1 VSPWRFR
8 ELDRE
13 RKTLENQEK
22 TVVAD
27 IKKSAAAGQN
37 AVMRIQAKDLVRTRS
52 QVKKMIQMRSQLQTV
67 SMTIQNMKSTNTMA
81 NSLKNVTKAMGRMN
95 KSMNLPQMQSIMQ
108 EFEKQMEVLGMKQ
121 EVMDDAMDEM
131 GESDDE
137 EMTDEIVDQVF
148 TELGLQQ
155 NENLLNEGGVVP
167 SQADSQAAKNEP
179 AAADADLQARLD
191 NLRGGT

>member
-1 VSPWRFR
+1 
-8 ELDRE
+8 
-13 RKTLENQEK
+13 
-22 TVVAD
+22 
-27 IKKSAAAGQN
+27 
-37 AVMRIQAKDLVRTRS
+37 
-52 QVKKMIQMRSQLQTV
+52 
-67 SMTIQNMKSTNTMA
+67 
-81 NSLKNVTKAMGRMN
+81 
-95 KSMNLPQMQSIMQ
+95 
-108 EFEKQMEVLGMKQ
+108 MEVLGMKQ